1 MDQYTHDLLS
11 AAKEGNI
18 DAFEHI
24 YHMFK
29 DKVYAVS
36 LSTLK
41 NPQDAEDATQQTFM
55 RVYEKLGTLND
66 LNAFNTWIQR
76 IAINES
82 NMILRK
88 RKGDVSIDD
97 ETNGALVEKIEDEFM
112 LPQEYAERDDLSIRL
127 REIIDDLPAVQR
139 QALVLQMYSN
149 MSTAE
154 IAQVMGCSE
163 NTVKSRLRYAKAHI
177 KTEIEERERKSGD
190 KFYGAVFLPFGSVYT
205 RLVQSESMSP
215 AVTER
220 IWGELNS
227 YIAHIANGAAG
238 GAVGKTAASTAAKA
252 GLSTGAKIAIGAI
265 AGTLIIGGA
274 IFGTLYGMAQSKNVA
289 TPDSASSA
297 VVTEPTSVQLTEAPT
312 EVPTEPDYSLI
323 YSDYVQVLNSFETN
337 IRDYEA
343 MPNKSIDHG
352 IEVRSVAFA
361 DVMGDPAPEMI
372 YIARNY
378 YSDVS
383 SGLYIVSYADGH
395 AYFAYSDENFATL
408 VSRGPGYYL
417 FTNGDALYACS
428 ANGGENTESYSYFRF
443 DPEVDGLIEKKD
455 IFYGSYADSDSSAK
469 SSARIGGE
477 EAPLSAFEA
486 EREKLLESAEHL
498 LMVYDYNVQIDPEA
512 QKRFSDMKNEAMNYD
527 EAIAYLKGHITSPSS
542 SAADSSDEMKAAL
555 SSISGVYVSM
565 SLPTGRGGHE
575 ITSDGTHIFTM
586 AMPTNNG
593 VSETSTEDTV
603 TEVVKVSD
611 TAYRFTCVDDS
622 GNSYTHSVYY
632 PGTSLSE
639 TSVKIPDEVLESDER
654 SSGVLSRRILI
665 TEGGLL
671 YVWMD

>member
-1 MDQYTHDLLS
+1 MSQYIYDLLT
-11 AAKEGNI
+11 AAREGNI
-18 DAFEHI
+18 EAFEHI
-24 YHMFK
+24 YQMFK

-36 LSTLK
+36 LATLK

-76 IAINES
+76 IAVNES

-97 ETNGALVEKIEDEFM
+97 ETNGALVEMIEDNFM
-112 LPQEYAERDDLSIRL
+112 LPQEYIERDDLSRRL

-139 QALVLQMYSN
+139 QALVLQVYSN
-149 MSTAE
+149 MSVAD
-154 IAQVMGCSE
+154 IAQIMDCSE

-177 KTEIEERERKSGD
+177 KTEVEERERKSGE
-190 KFYGAVFLPFGSVYT
+190 KFYGTLFFPFGYVFT
-205 RLVQSESMSP
+205 RQVQSQSMSP
-215 AVTER
+215 VAAAR
-220 IWGELNS
+220 IWSALSS
-227 YIAHIANGAAG
+227 YIQHYAGAAG
-238 GAVGKTAASTAAKA
+238 AAAGTAAKA
-252 GLSTGAKIAIGAI
+252 GLSLGAKIAIVAIAGGLIIGGVI
-265 AGTLIIGGA
+265 AGTL
-274 IFGTLYGMAQSKNVA
+274 YGLAQSKPFESPAAVIA
-289 TPDSASSA
+289 TEAADESATQPPTEAS
-297 VVTEPTSVQLTEAPT
+297 TEPPTEA
-312 EVPTEPDYSLI
+312 PTEPDYSLI

-395 AYFAYSDENFATL
+395 AYFAYSDEKFATL

-443 DPEVDGLIEKKD
+443 DPEDDGLIEKKD
-455 IFYGSYADSDSSAK
+455 IIYGSYADSDSSAK
-469 SSARIGGE
+469 SSARIGGK
-477 EAPLSAFEA
+477 EAPLSDFEA

-512 QKRFSDMKNEAMNYD
+512 QKRFSGMKNEAMNYD

-555 SSISGVYVSM
+555 SSISGVYASM

-575 ITSDGTHIFTM
+575 ITSDGKHIFTM
-586 AMPTNNG
+586 AMPTDYG
-593 VSETSTEDTV
+593 VQETSTEDTI

-639 TSVKIPDEVLESDER
+639 TSVKIPDQLLESDER
-654 SSGVLSRRILI
+654 SSGVLSGRILI
-665 TEGGLL
+665 TDGGLL
-671 YVWMD
+671 YRMH